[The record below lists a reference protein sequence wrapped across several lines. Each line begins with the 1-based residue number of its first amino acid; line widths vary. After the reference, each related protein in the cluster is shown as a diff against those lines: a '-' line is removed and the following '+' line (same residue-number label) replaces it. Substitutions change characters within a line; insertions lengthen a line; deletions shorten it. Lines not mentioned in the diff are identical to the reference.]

1 MIYQLKDFMTEQYI
15 QDIKHAIVIAL
26 REDRARDD
34 ITSEACLPEEAVVKA
49 EIILKQKAKI
59 AGLKFIPWVFEAIDS
74 EVKCEILVEEG
85 SEVEPGTVLAILK
98 GKARSLL
105 CAERVALNIVQHAS
119 GVATLASDYVK
130 EIGDLSCDILDT
142 RKTLPGLRA
151 LQKYAVRIGGG
162 KNHRFHLQEAFLIKS
177 NHIKVLQKYYDSP
190 ISEAI
195 TKARNLQPDAKIEIE
210 VENVK
215 MLKEAL
221 EAGADLILLD
231 DMTIELM
238 KECVEIAGGR
248 AYLEA
253 SGNMSLTRLREAALS
268 GINGIS
274 IGALTH
280 SAPAIAISLRINL

>member
-1 MIYQLKDFMTEQYI
+1 MTEQYI

-34 ITSEACLPEEAVVKA
+34 ITSEACLPQEAVVKA
-49 EIILKQKAKI
+49 EIVSKQSAKI
-59 AGLKFIPWVFEAIDS
+59 AGLKFLPWVFEAIDS

-105 CAERVALNIVQHAS
+105 SAERVALNIVQHAS
-119 GVATLASDYVK
+119 GIATLSSEYVK
-130 EIGDLSCDILDT
+130 ELGNLTCDILDT

-177 NHIKVLQKYYDSP
+177 NHIKVLQKYYELP

-195 TKARNLQPDAKIEIE
+195 TRARNLQPEAKIEIE

-215 MLKEAL
+215 MLSEAL
-221 EAGADLILLD
+221 EARADLILLD
-231 DMTIELM
+231 NMSIELM

-253 SGNMSLTRLREAALS
+253 SGNIPLTKLRETALS
-268 GINGIS
+268 GVNGIS
-274 IGALTH
+274 IGALTL
-280 SAPAIAISLRINL
+280 SAPAIRISLRINL